1 MLFNE
6 ELTRELV
13 RVFNRTNNGN
23 LRYTVDLEN
32 KLNAFDGLITA
43 DEIFDIVKSNPAS
56 SIYNVVNTAF
66 IGFYKNMKAQE
77 TKVQELENQ
86 VKQNKQKSIEEEKS
100 NLSLG
105 LVEKALARV
114 MVDEYAPKLAESVK
128 GDIDAYIE
136 QTYGPITRKIDFEI
150 NGKVA
155 KVEGVVHEK
164 FETVLKFVMADEPV
178 MLIGPAGTGKNVI
191 CKQVAKALNLDFYF
205 SNAVTQEYKLT
216 GFIDANGRYQ
226 ETEFYKAF
234 KNGGLFMLDEID
246 ASIPEVLVILNAAIA
261 NRYFDFPN
269 GKIQAHEN
277 FRVVSAGNTFGTG
290 ASYEYSGRNQLDGAS
305 LDRFAQVYID
315 YSEAIENSLTED
327 KELINFIR
335 KFRKEVADKGIKH
348 IVSYRSITRLSKL
361 ENVMPVDELLKS
373 CLLKNLEQDDL
384 RMIVKNFRGSS
395 MWEEGFR
402 KCVEQ

>member
-1 MLFNE
+1 MFNE
-6 ELTRELV
+6 DLTRELV
-13 RVFNRTNNGN
+13 RVFNRTSNGN
-23 LRYTVDLEN
+23 LRYTTDLEN
-32 KLNAFDGLITA
+32 KLNAFEGTITV
-43 DEIFDIVKSNPAS
+43 DEVFDIVRSNPTK
-56 SIYNVVNTAF
+56 SIYDILNPAF
-66 IGFYKNMKAQE
+66 IKFYKDS
-77 TKVQELENQ
+77 KVTQSKVKELEEKFK
-86 VKQNKQKSIEEEKS
+86 KQEEKKLEEEKS

-114 MVDEYAPKLAESVK
+114 MVDEYAPKLAESVERNV
-128 GDIDAYIE
+128 DDYIKE
-136 QTYGPITRKIDFEI
+136 TYGPIVRKVNFEI
-150 NGKVA
+150 NGQVK
-155 KVEGVVHEK
+155 KVEGVTHEK

-191 CKQVAKALNLDFYF
+191 CKQVAKALDLDFYF

-216 GFIDANGRYQ
+216 GFIDANGVYQ

-269 GKIQAHEN
+269 GKIEAHEN

-315 YSEAIENSLTED
+315 YSPAIEESLTED
-327 KELINFIR
+327 KDLIRFIR
-335 KFRKEVADKGIKH
+335 KFRKSVVDKGINH
-348 IVSYRSITRLSKL
+348 IVSYRSINRLSKL
-361 ENVMPVDELLKS
+361 EKVMPIDELLQS
-373 CLLKNLEQDDL
+373 CLIKNLEQDDL
-384 RMIVKNFRGSS
+384 RMIVRDFNGSS
-395 MWEEGFR
+395 IWEEGFR
-402 KCVEQ
+402 KCVE